1 MRIKNI
7 LLITLLGFVLI
18 STIFLVAYLALLSD
32 RVEQKLDGVL
42 WTVPA
47 KVYSRPLELVEGYK
61 VRPQYIEKELELL
74 SYVERRNP
82 TSPGEYFLSKNK
94 LNIYI
99 RGHENQRPGLFA
111 LSFSLP
117 FLSYHSLCATMGAR
131 KHSMHYV

>member
-47 KVYSRPLELVEGYK
+47 KVYSRPLELVEG
-61 VRPQYIEKELELL
+61 
-74 SYVERRNP
+74 
-82 TSPGEYFLSKNK
+82 
-94 LNIYI
+94 
-99 RGHENQRPGLFA
+99 
-111 LSFSLP
+111 
-117 FLSYHSLCATMGAR
+117 
-131 KHSMHYV
+131 